1 MTCMSPV
8 GGSDARGPTR
18 LQQDLAARSKRT
30 RPTPMDALRQAK
42 RNFLRQQR
50 IDMSVLA
57 EQLEISRVTLYRWVG
72 SREQLLV
79 EVTWSLTEFTLGEL
93 RREVRATGSER
104 VVRIA
109 VGFLE
114 QVIDNPGMKHWIAT
128 EGELAMRLM
137 TRHDTAFQP
146 RIIEAF
152 RQILQEE
159 TEAGRMSLPADLDE
173 VAYVI
178 VRIIESYTYL
188 NVITGQEPNIA
199 KAEGVLRLLL
209 R

>member
-1 MTCMSPV
+1 MTFMPSV
-8 GGSDARGPTR
+8 DGSDARVPTK
-18 LQQDLAARSKRT
+18 LEQDLAARKKRT

-72 SREQLLV
+72 SREKLLV
-79 EVTWSLTEFTLGEL
+79 EVTWSLTEFTIGEL
-93 RREVRATGSER
+93 NREVRATGSER

-109 VGFLE
+109 AGFLR
-114 QVIDNPGMKHWIAT
+114 QVIDNAGMKHWIAT

-137 TRHDTAFQP
+137 TRRDTDFQP
-146 RIIEAF
+146 RLIESF

-159 TEAGRMSLPADLDE
+159 TDAGRMSLPADLDE

-188 NVITGQEPNIA
+188 NIITGQEPNIE

>member
-1 MTCMSPV
+1 MTFMPPA
-8 GGSDARGPTR
+8 GGSGTRGPTK
-18 LQQDLAARSKRT
+18 LQQDLAARKKRT
-30 RPTPMDALRQAK
+30 RPTPVDALRQAK

-79 EVTWSLTEFTLGEL
+79 EVTWSLTEFTIGEL
-93 RREVRATGSER
+93 GREVRATGSER

-109 VGFLE
+109 AGFLGR
-114 QVIDNPGMKHWIAT
+114 VIENPGMKHWIAT

-137 TRHDTAFQP
+137 TRHDTGFQP
-146 RIIEAF
+146 RVIEAF

-159 TEAGRMSLPADLDE
+159 ADAGRMSLPADLDE

-188 NVITGQEPNIA
+188 NIITGQEPNIE

>member
-1 MTCMSPV
+1 MPPA
-8 GGSDARGPTR
+8 GGSGTRGPTK
-18 LQQDLAARSKRT
+18 LQQDLAARKKHS
-30 RPTPMDALRQAK
+30 RPTPVDALRQAK
-42 RNFLRQQR
+42 RNFLRRQR
-50 IDMSVLA
+50 VDMSVLA
-57 EQLEISRVTLYRWVG
+57 DQLEISRVTLYRWVG

-79 EVTWSLTEFTLGEL
+79 EVTWSLTEFTIGEL
-93 RREVRATGSER
+93 DREVRATGSER

-109 VGFLE
+109 AGFLRR
-114 QVIDNPGMKHWIAT
+114 VIENPGMKHWIAT

-137 TRHDTAFQP
+137 TRHDTGFQP
-146 RIIEAF
+146 RVIEAF

-159 TEAGRMSLPADLDE
+159 ADAGRMSLPADLDE

-188 NVITGQEPNIA
+188 NIITGQEPNIE